1 MKKLLRVLGRLFL
14 ALLFLA
20 AAALVT
26 LGLLRW
32 RGLILLP
39 DEADP
44 DEWEVFG
51 VDVSSYQGEV
61 DWPVLAEQGVDFAF
75 IKATEGSLL
84 QDRRFAANWAGSAAA
99 GERAGAYLFLSYDSP
114 GETQAVNFIAAV
126 PVTEGA
132 LPPVVDIEFYGEYLD
147 TPPEKER
154 VRAILDPLLE
164 RLEELDA
171 QSLLDRMAQMEQEG
185 TTFMNKQKQDTRRR
199 RFVAPIVVAIVMS
212 VLMAGLIWLFLW
224 AFEVDPAG
232 APPLPVLALFVAIP
246 AAVVVGVVIALV
258 QRVREIERGEEDDA
272 RNY

>member
-44 DEWEVFG
+44 DEWEVSG

-84 QDRRFAANWAGSAAA
+84 QDRRFAANWAGAAAA
-99 GERAGAYLFLSYDSP
+99 GVRAGAYHFLSYDSP
-114 GETQAVNFIAAV
+114 GETQADNFLSMV
-126 PVTEGA
+126 PVTAGA
-132 LPPVVDIEFYGEYLD
+132 LPPVVDIEFYGDKLQNLPRRED
-147 TPPEKER
+147 VKA
-154 VRAILDPLLE
+154 VLDPLLA
-164 RLEELDA
+164 RLEEHYGVKPILYVTYRSYRLYIAGRDYRDYPLWFSSPVVSPIGKGWDFWQYSHSA
-171 QSLLDRMAQMEQEG
+171 SLTGYSGPEACIDLNVFRGSMEE
-185 TTFMNKQKQDTRRR
+185 FR
-199 RFVAPIVVAIVMS
+199 RFGCP
-212 VLMAGLIWLFLW
+212 
-224 AFEVDPAG
+224 D
-232 APPLPVLALFVAIP
+232 
-246 AAVVVGVVIALV
+246 
-258 QRVREIERGEEDDA
+258 
-272 RNY
+272 

>member
-84 QDRRFAANWAGSAAA
+84 QDRRFAANWAGAAAA
-99 GERAGAYLFLSYDSP
+99 GVRAGAYHFLSYDSP
-114 GETQAVNFIAAV
+114 GETQADNFIAAV

-164 RLEELDA
+164 RLEECYGVKPILYATYRSWQLYLSGREYRDYPLWI
-171 QSLLDRMAQMEQEG
+171 SSPV
-185 TTFMNKQKQDTRRR
+185 
-199 RFVAPIVVAIVMS
+199 VAPMLHDWDFWQYSHTAR
-212 VLMAGLIWLFLW
+212 LEGYDGHQPLIDLNVFRGSREE
-224 AFEVDPAG
+224 FCSFGMPG
-232 APPLPVLALFVAIP
+232 A
-246 AAVVVGVVIALV
+246 
-258 QRVREIERGEEDDA
+258 
-272 RNY
+272 

>member
-84 QDRRFAANWAGSAAA
+84 QDRRFAANWAGAAAA
-99 GERAGAYLFLSYDSP
+99 GVRAGAYHFLSYDSP
-114 GETQAVNFIAAV
+114 GETQADNFLSMV
-126 PVTEGA
+126 PVTAGA
-132 LPPVVDIEFYGEYLD
+132 LPPVVDIEFYGDKLQNLPRRED
-147 TPPEKER
+147 VKA
-154 VRAILDPLLE
+154 VLDPLLA
-164 RLEELDA
+164 RLEEHYGVKPILYVTYRSYRLYIAGRDYRDYPLWFSSPVVSPIGKGWDFWQYSHSA
-171 QSLLDRMAQMEQEG
+171 SLTGYSGPEACIDLNVFRGSMEEFRQFG
-185 TTFMNKQKQDTRRR
+185 CPD
-199 RFVAPIVVAIVMS
+199 
-212 VLMAGLIWLFLW
+212 
-224 AFEVDPAG
+224 
-232 APPLPVLALFVAIP
+232 
-246 AAVVVGVVIALV
+246 
-258 QRVREIERGEEDDA
+258 
-272 RNY
+272 

>member
-1 MKKLLRVLGRLFL
+1 MKINEVEALVGITKKNIRFYEEQGLLKPGRNSQNGYREYGEPEVELLRQIKLLRKLGVPLEEIRQMQHGAYTVGDGMRRHLVSL
-14 ALLFLA
+14 ERERQNLEA
-20 AAALVT
+20 AIRFCGT
-26 LGLLRW
+26 L
-32 RGLILLP
+32 
-39 DEADP
+39 
-44 DEWEVFG
+44 
-51 VDVSSYQGEV
+51 
-61 DWPVLAEQGVDFAF
+61 
-75 IKATEGSLL
+75 T
-84 QDRRFAANWAGSAAA
+84 DRR
-99 GERAGAYLFLSYDSP
+99 
-114 GETQAVNFIAAV
+114 
-126 PVTEGA
+126 
-132 LPPVVDIEFYGEYLD
+132 
-147 TPPEKER
+147 
-154 VRAILDPLLE
+154 
-164 RLEELDA
+164 ELDA

>member
-84 QDRRFAANWAGSAAA
+84 QDRRFAANWAGAAAA
-99 GERAGAYLFLSYDSP
+99 GVRAGAYHFLSYDSP
-114 GETQAVNFIAAV
+114 GETQADNFIAAV

-164 RLEELDA
+164 RLEELNQIRQTTILMVTHDA
-171 QSLLDRMAQMEQEG
+171 FTASYC
-185 TTFMNKQKQDTRRR
+185 RR
-199 RFVAPIVVAIVMS
+199 I
-212 VLMAGLIWLFLW
+212 LFLQDGAVLTQLERGGQSRR
-224 AFEVDPAG
+224 AF
-232 APPLPVLALFVAIP
+232 FQQII
-246 AAVVVGVVIALV
+246 GVVTRLGGDQSDV
-258 QRVREIERGEEDDA
+258 L
-272 RNY
+272 

>member
-84 QDRRFAANWAGSAAA
+84 QDRRFAANWAGAAAA
-99 GERAGAYLFLSYDSP
+99 GVRAGAYHFLSYDSP
-114 GETQAVNFIAAV
+114 GETQADNFIAAV

-132 LPPVVDIEFYGEYLD
+132 LPPGGEYRVLRGISGHAAG
-147 TPPEKER
+147 ERER

-164 RLEELDA
+164 RLEA
-171 QSLLDRMAQMEQEG
+171 HYG
-185 TTFMNKQKQDTRRR
+185 VK
-199 RFVAPIVVAIVMS
+199 PILYVTYRSYYRYIAGGRLRGLPHL
-212 VLMAGLIWLFLW
+212 VLQPHG
-224 AFEVDPAG
+224 VPAG
-232 APPLPVLALFVAIP
+232 ARLGLLAVLPLRRAGGLLRDP
-246 AAVVVGVVIALV
+246 AAH
-258 QRVREIERGEEDDA
+258 
-272 RNY
+272 